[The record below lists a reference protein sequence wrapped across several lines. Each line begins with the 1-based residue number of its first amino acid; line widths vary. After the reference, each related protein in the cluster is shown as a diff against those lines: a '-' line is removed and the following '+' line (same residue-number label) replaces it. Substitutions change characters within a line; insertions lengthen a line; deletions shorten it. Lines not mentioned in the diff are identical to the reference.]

1 MPQFISCAMRLVHT
15 GLAHVL
21 TDCADTVVPLG
32 VKYRALSPTVRRWC
46 PGGASD
52 GAHSFAAAALDF
64 LCLS

>member
-1 MPQFISCAMRLVHT
+1 MPPFISCAMRLVHT

-21 TDCADTVVPLG
+21 AEQTLVVPLG
-32 VKYRALSPTVRRWC
+32 GKYRALSPTVGRWW
-46 PGGASD
+46 PRAASD